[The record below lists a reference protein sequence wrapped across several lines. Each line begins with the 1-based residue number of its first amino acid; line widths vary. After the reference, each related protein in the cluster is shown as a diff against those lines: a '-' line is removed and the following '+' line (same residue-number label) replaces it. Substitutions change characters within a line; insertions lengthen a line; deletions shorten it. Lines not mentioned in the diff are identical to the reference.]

1 MIKNLIT
8 FLAFTNVVNLYLFLF
23 GSFIEISFFS
33 TTNNLSYQEV
43 VKFFISIDLLVSNSR
58 NKSNVASITNLQL
71 LILTNY

>member
-1 MIKNLIT
+1 MIKYLIT

-23 GSFIEISFFS
+23 RSFIEISFFS

-43 VKFFISIDLLVSNSR
+43 VKFFISIDLLVSNRR

>member
-23 GSFIEISFFS
+23 GSFIEITFFS
-33 TTNNLSYQEV
+33 TINNLSYQQV
-43 VKFFISIDLLVSNSR
+43 VKFYISIDLLVNNTR

>member
-1 MIKNLIT
+1 MIKYLIT

-23 GSFIEISFFS
+23 RSFIEIFFFS